1 MAGFDNDVMY
11 ADNVDFSGGNPVS
24 SKILSNGQL
33 LIGSTVAPNIRVN
46 TPSNGNNIQWSFG
59 SGTITAAV
67 VGPPSPTS
75 LTNHGVVIGQGTSA
89 LVATATGSS
98 GQVLQSGGAGADP
111 SYSTATYPSTAGTSG
126 NVMTSNGTNWVST
139 TPTTFTSVVV
149 QRFTSSGTYTPT
161 SGMKYCTIEVVGS
174 GGGGGGVATQ
184 GASTSA
190 GGGGGGS
197 GGYARK
203 TVTAATIGASQSV
216 TIGAIG
222 AGGTAGANNG
232 SAGSACSVGAIV
244 SASGGSG
251 GTGASTVS
259 GSPGGA
265 AGVGSNGDINA
276 TGGAGTFGIGFFIAG
291 VQSFGMGGNGGNSYF
306 CGGALGVT
314 NSGGASSVGNNG
326 STYGGGGSGASAGN
340 SGTQK
345 AGGDGSL
352 GVVIITEYI

>member
-1 MAGFDNDVMY
+1 MSQVGII
-11 ADNVDFSGGNPVS
+11 SGSGSIVLPVTVPNGGTGDS
-24 SKILSNGQL
+24 SLTAHAVLVGDGTS
-33 LIGSTVAPNIRVN
+33 PVN
-46 TPSNGNNIQWSFG
+46 T
-59 SGTITAAV
+59 
-67 VGPPSPTS
+67 VGP
-75 LTNHGVVIGQGTSA
+75 G
-89 LVATATGSS
+89 LV
-98 GQVLQSGGAGADP
+98 GQVLQSGGASADP
-111 SYSTATYPSTAGTSG
+111 FYSTATYPSTSGTSG
-126 NVMTSNGTNWVST
+126 NVLTSNGTNWVSS
-139 TPTTFTSVVV
+139 TPTYFTSVVV

-184 GASTSA
+184 GASSSAGA
-190 GGGGGGS
+190 GGGGA

-216 TIGAIG
+216 TIGAVG

-232 SAGSACSVGAIV
+232 STGSACSVGAIV

-251 GTGASTVS
+251 GTGATTVS
-259 GSPGGA
+259 GYAGGA
-265 AGVGSNGDINA
+265 GGVGSSGDVNA

-306 CGGALGVT
+306 GGGALGVT
-314 NSGGASSVGNNG
+314 NSGGASTAGSNA
-326 STYGGGGSGASAGN
+326 STYGGGGSGASSGN
-340 SGTQK
+340 SGTQR